1 MVNSNYRNEIG
12 IKVHDAMT
20 HNPVDVS
27 FDINL
32 QECAKVMANN
42 HVGALLIK
50 EGEQVVG
57 IVTEQDIVRKAV
69 FNDLSPS
76 KTLVKDI
83 METHLV
89 KIGPKD
95 DVVKALQLMRN
106 LNVRH
111 LPVFDGDK
119 FVGLIT
125 TKDVLKIEPQLFE
138 LLAEKIELK
147 EEARKP
153 INTIHEQEGICESCG
168 NYASHLYS
176 KDGTHVCY
184 NCRGI

>member
-1 MVNSNYRNEIG
+1 MVNSNYRPKIG
-12 IKVHDAMT
+12 IKIHDAMT
-20 HNPVDVS
+20 HNPVNVS
-27 FDINL
+27 PDTHL
-32 QECAKVMANN
+32 QECASVMANT

-50 EGEQVVG
+50 EGDQVVG

-69 FNDLSPS
+69 FNDMSPS

-95 DVVKALQLMRN
+95 DVVKALQLMGN

-111 LPVFDGDK
+111 LPVFDGEE

-153 INTIHEQEGICESCG
+153 INTINEQEGICESCG
-168 NYASHLYS
+168 NYSSHLYA
-176 KDGTHVCY
+176 KDGVHVCH
-184 NCRGI
+184 NCKGI

>member
-1 MVNSNYRNEIG
+1 MVNSNYRHETG
-12 IKVHDAMT
+12 IKIHEAMT

-27 FDINL
+27 PDTNL
-32 QECAKVMANN
+32 QECARVMANT

-50 EGEQVVG
+50 EGEQVLG

-69 FNDLSPS
+69 FDNLPPS
-76 KTLVKDI
+76 ETLVKNI
-83 METHLV
+83 METHLI
-89 KIGPKD
+89 KIGPKE
-95 DVVKALQLMRN
+95 DVVKALQLMGK

-111 LPVFDGDK
+111 LPVFDGEE

-168 NYASHLYS
+168 NYSSHLYP
-176 KDGTHVCY
+176 KDGIHVCY
-184 NCRGI
+184 NCKGL